1 MRNLRTKLSY
11 ALYILLA
18 TFLFTACEYPSHK
31 VYEGRQN
38 LIVYKVEKIHNTK
51 YGTYIYAITDATGK
65 GWTLKSFSEFKVGD
79 TLRISK

>member
-1 MRNLRTKLSY
+1 MKNLKTKLSY
-11 ALYILLA
+11 TLYILLA

-38 LIVYKVEKIHNTK
+38 LIVYKVEKIDDTK
-51 YGTYIYAITDATGK
+51 NGTYKYAITDATGK
-65 GWTLKSFSEFKVGD
+65 GWTLKSFSEFNIGD